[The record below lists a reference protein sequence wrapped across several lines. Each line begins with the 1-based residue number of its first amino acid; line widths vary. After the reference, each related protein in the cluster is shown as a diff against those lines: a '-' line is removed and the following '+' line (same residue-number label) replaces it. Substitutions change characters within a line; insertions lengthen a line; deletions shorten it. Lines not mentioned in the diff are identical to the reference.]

1 MTPAPIESTATTRA
15 TSRTGSVRP
24 PAYGRVSESA
34 KLDVFPCRANP
45 PPDRA
50 DVFPR
55 EPGYRSPTA
64 FAPVRGYHHAPLL
77 SRFRALTAGLVV
89 LAVAAAL
96 AAAAGGPTV
105 SAAPNARWCPLEPGA
120 PKWARALRMTILV
133 DSVLLS
139 GKRAIRAGNRCRAIG
154 LRGRPAWMIKHAVSE
169 IGSSRRRVA
178 PLVVIGIGY
187 NSLFQRNRRRYDY
200 WARRWDREAARLLR
214 VLRRKGA
221 KQFVWVT
228 LREPTPRT
236 VPRYAVDELRLYS
249 WYFPYV
255 NERLRRLNRRRDDV
269 VLAHWDKVGNRPGI
283 TYDSIHLNARGGKLM
298 ARTIKRAINRETRR
312 QARD

>member
-1 MTPAPIESTATTRA
+1 
-15 TSRTGSVRP
+15 
-24 PAYGRVSESA
+24 
-34 KLDVFPCRANP
+34 
-45 PPDRA
+45 
-50 DVFPR
+50 
-55 EPGYRSPTA
+55 
-64 FAPVRGYHHAPLL
+64 
-77 SRFRALTAGLVV
+77 
-89 LAVAAAL
+89 
-96 AAAAGGPTV
+96 
-105 SAAPNARWCPLEPGA
+105 
-120 PKWARALRMTILV
+120 MTILF

-139 GKRAIRAGNRCRAIG
+139 GKRAIRNGNRCHAIG
-154 LRGRPAWMIKHAVSE
+154 WRGRPAWMLKHAASE

-187 NSLFQRNRRRYDY
+187 NSLFERNRRRYDY
-200 WARRWDREAARLLR
+200 WARRWDREAAWLLR

-236 VPRYAVDELRLYS
+236 VPRYAVRELNLYS

-269 VLAHWDKVGNRPGI
+269 ALARWDRVGDRPGI

-298 ARTIKRAINRETRR
+298 ARTIRRAVERETRR
-312 QARD
+312 QARE